1 MRGAE
6 VTPRAH
12 AIQAPSIDTI
22 TAFAEDI
29 LEDRGRMLE
38 MLRMIIR
45 GAGNIEG
52 DTQFY
57 TIPVTTII
65 AAEDLVRD
73 IVSA

>member
-1 MRGAE
+1 
-6 VTPRAH
+6 
-12 AIQAPSIDTI
+12 
-22 TAFAEDI
+22 
-29 LEDRGRMLE
+29 MLE